1 MLTHDSEKTKR
12 DTTAD
17 KAGKKERSTFHP
29 IQSADTAAEEA
40 LQANL
45 RNEISSLFAD
55 PNEWLDADNPTFG
68 GARPRDIIDSG
79 HGEKVLDRLRAIKYG
94 IFS

>member
-12 DTTAD
+12 DTAAD

-55 PNEWLDADNPTFG
+55 PKEWLDADNPTFG